1 MSDDKNT
8 SNVKRAM
15 PKDARL
21 AKPGAMTPKALAT
34 TACLGLGSFLLIV
47 GLLWWAVRKVFVPGP
62 MVLVILG
69 GVLLVAAIVLN
80 FRAIMAVLRQ
90 RRALSGLNTLV
101 FAALVFGILVLLNIV
116 AIRHHARWDATKS
129 KQYSL
134 SEQTIKVLKSLNQDV
149 HIIAFIPPDDPEQE
163 KIRDRLKEYQVRSTR
178 IKREDYDPMTDIQK
192 VREYNVPPGAGTIIY
207 VKCGDKKE
215 EVMGADEE
223 RLTSAILAVTT
234 GQKPKVYFLSGHG
247 EFDPTEYGQDSVN
260 AIQKSLE
267 SQQYAVETLTL
278 INKPNPTI
286 PHDAAA
292 VVIAG
297 AQTPLKPAE
306 MEALKKYADQGGKLF
321 IALSNAPEA
330 PDFAE
335 ILKPRGVTP
344 LKGQIMDPNAEHN
357 GGQPQIPYVLKPEPH
372 DITRRLQPV
381 ALPLATALKVEE
393 GPEPPP
399 SYPGAPPPPPSK
411 KAAELLKTS
420 AEAWLDKADAAGKF
434 NGAKDAGEDTGPLV
448 MAAAIDESKK
458 NQPEQEPGMPP
469 PPQEQAGPGTRI
481 VVVGDAEFMT
491 DRFIL
496 TNQLRGN
503 LDLVLKSI
511 AWLTQNEKLISIPP
525 KEEETPYLTMI
536 GAQKALATIIALF
549 VVPGLVVFVGGLVWW
564 RRRR

>member
-1 MSDDKNT
+1 MSDEKNT

-21 AKPGAMTPKALAT
+21 AKPGAMTPRALASV
-34 TACLGLGSFLLIV
+34 ASLGLGSLLLIF
-47 GLLWWAVRKVFVPGP
+47 GLLWWAVKKVFIPGP
-62 MVLVILG
+62 MVLVIAG
-69 GVLLVAAIVLN
+69 AVLLIVAAGLN
-80 FRAIMAVLRQ
+80 FGALVATFRQ
-90 RRALSGLNTLV
+90 RRALSGLNTV
-101 FAALVFGILVLLNIV
+101 FFAALVFGILVLLNIV
-116 AIRHHARWDATKS
+116 AIRHHSRWDATKS

-134 SEQTIKVLKSLNQDV
+134 SEQTTKILKSLNQDV
-149 HIIAFIPPDDPEQE
+149 QIIAFIPPDDPEQE
-163 KIRDRLKEYQVRSTR
+163 KVRDRLKEYQARSSR
-178 IKREDYDPMTDIQK
+178 IKREDYDPMTQIQK
-192 VREYNVPPGAGTIIY
+192 VREYGVPPGAGSIIY

-260 AIQKSLE
+260 AIQKGLE

-278 INKPNPTI
+278 INKPNPVI
-286 PHDAAA
+286 PQDAAA

-297 AQTPLKPAE
+297 AQSPLKPAE
-306 MEALKKYADQGGKLF
+306 LEALKKYADQGGKLF
-321 IALSNAPEA
+321 IGLSNGPQA
-330 PDFAE
+330 PDFNE

-344 LKGQIMDPNAEHN
+344 IRGQIMDPNAEHN
-357 GGQPQIPYVLKPEPH
+357 GGQPQIPYVIKPEAH

-381 ALPLATALKVEE
+381 ALPLAMALKVDE

-420 AEAWLDKADAAGKF
+420 AEAWLDRADSAGKYS
-434 NGAKDAGEDTGPLV
+434 ATKDAGEETGPLT

-458 NQPEQEPGMPP
+458 DQPEQQPGMPP
-469 PPQEQAGPGTRI
+469 PAEQEAGPGTRI
-481 VVVGDAEFMT
+481 VVVANAEFMT

-496 TNQLRGN
+496 TNQLQGN

-511 AWLTQNEKLISIPP
+511 AWLTKNEKLISIPP
-525 KEEETPYLTMI
+525 KDEEVPYLTMV
-536 GAQKALATIIALF
+536 GAQKAIATVIALF
-549 VVPGLVVFVGGLVWW
+549 IVPGLVVFAGGLVWW

>member
-8 SNVKRAM
+8 TTAKRAM

-21 AKPGAMTPKALAT
+21 AQPQGITPKGLASL
-34 TACLGLGSFLLIV
+34 ACWGLGSLLLII

-62 MVLVILG
+62 MVLVVLG
-69 GVLLVAAIVLN
+69 GLLIVAAVALN
-80 FRAIMAVLRQ
+80 FQAIVATLRQ
-90 RRALSGLNTLV
+90 RRALSGLNTAA

-116 AIRHHARWDATKS
+116 AVRHHARWDATKS

-134 SEQTIKVLKSLNQDV
+134 SEQTVKILKSLNQDV
-149 HIIAFIPPDDPEQE
+149 HIVAFIPPDDPDQE
-163 KIRDRLKEYQVRSTR
+163 KVRDRIKEYQVRSTR
-178 IKREDYDPMTDIQK
+178 IKVETYDPMTDIQK
-192 VREYNVPPGAGTIIY
+192 VREYNVPPGGGTVIY

-215 EVMGADEE
+215 EVIGAEEE

-234 GQKPKVYFLSGHG
+234 GQKPKIYFLTGHG

-267 SQQYAVETLTL
+267 TQQYAVETLTL
-278 INKPNPTI
+278 INKPNPAI

-297 AQTPLKPAE
+297 AQSPLKPAE

-321 IALSNAPEA
+321 IALSNAPQA
-330 PDFAE
+330 PDFSE

-357 GGQPQIPYVLKPEPH
+357 GGQPEIPYVLKPEPH

-381 ALPLATALKVEE
+381 ALPLAMALKVEE

-434 NGAKDAGEDTGPLV
+434 NRTKDAGEETGPLV

-458 NQPEQEPGMPP
+458 NQEQEPGMPP
-469 PPQEQAGPGTRI
+469 AQEQAGPGTRI
-481 VVVGDAEFMT
+481 VVVGNAEFMT

-496 TNQLRGN
+496 ANQLRGN

-549 VVPGLVVFVGGLVWW
+549 IVPGLVVFAGGLVWW